1 MKIGCISA
9 IVIIWTLASIIL
21 SLCGVGKFA
30 EFPITAWP
38 WNWSCLFVLYWV
50 AIVSALFV
58 AGTLGFAWR
67 RASRQQAE
75 FNESVSM
82 GKVARLIMQ
91 NDVAG
96 AYKFAKDTWGDRI
109 PEKVKKALMEAA
121 QKK

>member
-1 MKIGCISA
+1 MKIGCIST

-21 SLCGVGKFA
+21 SLCGVGTFA

-67 RASRQQAE
+67 RASRQQAK
-75 FNESVSM
+75 FNESVAM

-91 NDVAG
+91 DKVPE
-96 AYKFAKDTWGDRI
+96 AYTFAKDTWGDRI

>member
-58 AGTLGFAWR
+58 ASTVGFAWR
-67 RASRQQAE
+67 QASRQQKTLD
-75 FNESVSM
+75 ESMAM
-82 GKVARLIMQ
+82 GKVACLIMQ

-96 AYKFAKDTWGDRI
+96 AYKLAKDTWGDRV
-109 PEKVKKALMEAA
+109 PEKVKKALLEAA

>member
-1 MKIGCISA
+1 MKIGCIST

-67 RASRQQAE
+67 RASRQQATFKE
-75 FNESVSM
+75 GAAM
-82 GKVARLIMQ
+82 AKVARLIMQ

>member
-1 MKIGCISA
+1 MRIGCIST
-9 IVIIWTLASIIL
+9 IVIIWTVVSITL

-75 FNESVSM
+75 LDERVAM

-109 PEKVKKALMEAA
+109 PEKVKTALMEAA
-121 QKK
+121 QEK

>member
-1 MKIGCISA
+1 MKIGYISA
-9 IVIIWTLASIIL
+9 IVIIWTLVSITL

-50 AIVSALFV
+50 VIVSSLFV

-67 RASRQQAE
+67 RTSRQQAALDE
-75 FNESVSM
+75 RVAM

-109 PEKVKKALMEAA
+109 PEKVKTALLQAA

>member
-1 MKIGCISA
+1 MKIGYISA
-9 IVIIWTLASIIL
+9 IVIIWTLVSITL

-38 WNWSCLFVLYWV
+38 WNWSCLFVLYWD
-50 AIVSALFV
+50 AIVAALCV
-58 AGTLGFAWR
+58 AGTLVFAWR

-75 FNESVSM
+75 FNERVAM

-96 AYKFAKDTWGDRI
+96 AYKFAKDTWGDRV
-109 PEKVKKALMEAA
+109 PEKVKKALLEAA

>member
-1 MKIGCISA
+1 MRIGCIST
-9 IVIIWTLASIIL
+9 IVIIWTLLSITL

-67 RASRQQAE
+67 RASRQQSERDERVA
-75 FNESVSM
+75 M

-109 PEKVKKALMEAA
+109 PEKVKKALSQAA
-121 QKK
+121 QIK